1 MRLVTANLKTIV
13 CLQFS
18 AQHPCLEEH
27 TFAQLVLP
35 KLCHSILSAAPIS
48 QQLLVRWWSSYP
60 KDILADR
67 VVKPLQSYITIELQA
82 TKKLTL
88 AVMNSIKVLAKV
100 EEASMV
106 HLLLPP
112 EVFYNQLISDKMDMQ
127 DHYLAWRQ
135 SHNNDHRSPAGMG
148 PFSFC
153 SFPFLLNAKAKTRL
167 LQVLFLSPRPTQTCL
182 PSMPITHHA

>member
-1 MRLVTANLKTIV
+1 
-13 CLQFS
+13 
-18 AQHPCLEEH
+18 
-27 TFAQLVLP
+27 
-35 KLCHSILSAAPIS
+35 
-48 QQLLVRWWSSYP
+48 LLWV
-60 KDILADR
+60 
-67 VVKPLQSYITIELQA
+67 Q
-82 TKKLTL
+82 
-88 AVMNSIKVLAKV
+88 VLAKV

-167 LQVLFLSPRPTQTCL
+167 LQARFYRPCFTTCL
-182 PSMPITHHA
+182 LYPTM

>member
-1 MRLVTANLKTIV
+1 M
-13 CLQFS
+13 
-18 AQHPCLEEH
+18 
-27 TFAQLVLP
+27 
-35 KLCHSILSAAPIS
+35 
-48 QQLLVRWWSSYP
+48 
-60 KDILADR
+60 
-67 VVKPLQSYITIELQA
+67 QA

-100 EEASMV
+100 EEASAMN
-106 HLLLPP
+106 LLLAP

-135 SHNNDHRSPAGMG
+135 SQNNDHRSPAGMG

-167 LQVLFLSPRPTQTCL
+167 LQVCIIRMGPRFCFAAAAYPEVNLIALIASTLVPQSTTFFLYCTIWGRGRR
-182 PSMPITHHA
+182 